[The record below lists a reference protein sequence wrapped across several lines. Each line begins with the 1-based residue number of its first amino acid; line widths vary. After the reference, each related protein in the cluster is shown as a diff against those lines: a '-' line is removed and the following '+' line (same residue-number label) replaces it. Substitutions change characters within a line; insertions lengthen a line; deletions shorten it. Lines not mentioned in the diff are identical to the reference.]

1 MNVMAHYRFNLHN
14 SIGFVPDEE
23 GRELAGLDEAR
34 AEAVKGVRSLVAED
48 ALQGCIDLRG
58 KLEVVDEGGAIV
70 LTVLFGDAVEV
81 LS

>member
-1 MNVMAHYRFNLHN
+1 MPLYHFNLYN

-23 GRELAGLDEAR
+23 GRELASLEEAR

-58 KLEVVDEGGAIV
+58 RLEVVENGSRVV
-70 LTVLFGDAVEV
+70 LTIPFEETVEV
-81 LS
+81 IR